1 MEDKGSLARN
11 DFEPLLLFA
20 AVDEKTARHEYHLR
34 RLTEDSKVVV
44 AGLPE
49 VIAIIVPDLHDC
61 GPFSDQP
68 FCGFRQAPGKKCAN
82 IFHGSAAT

>member
-1 MEDKGSLARN
+1 MDDKGSFARN

-20 AVDEKTARHEYHLR
+20 AVDEKTARHEYHHLR
-34 RLTEDSKVVV
+34 RLTEDPKVVV

-49 VIAIIVPDLHDC
+49 VIAILPDLHDC

-68 FCGFRQAPGKKCAN
+68 FCGFRQAPGKKWSD
-82 IFHGSAAT
+82 IYHGSAAA